1 MERIRSRV
9 VDIVDGWSAWIARL
23 DRETEDLRAPLW
35 MLVDAGMDLAQ
46 LGIDLARHM
55 STELVEC
62 WRRLGGSNGGGSNGG
77 SGD

>member
-1 MERIRSRV
+1 MERVRSRV

-46 LGIDLARHM
+46 LGIDRARHM
-55 STELVEC
+55 SAELVEC
-62 WRRLGGSNGGGSNGG
+62 CRRMGGSNGG